1 MINTYGNDMSTPL
14 DAKPSFSSIY
24 TILTNSKKFSPPLLP
39 PTKPHSAILTS
50 QIASLQ
56 LHPSLEAALHMLNA
70 DLPSAHFLVRHMQ
83 SAPKFEGMF
92 LHGILHR
99 IEGDLNNARCWYSDV
114 NGSEVFTKV
123 WGEGKTFK
131 EFRDSVDAGDSAEKW
146 QESSYGVRGENEGI
160 LDEGQRFLNRVQAF
174 QKMKAKDR
182 TDEEKR
188 RLEEESMR
196 EINGVIEW
204 CKEKFGVEKWQDAS
218 SAWVENDDEIKGIS
232 QEMLSGDKGRRKF

>member
-1 MINTYGNDMSTPL
+1 
-14 DAKPSFSSIY
+14 
-24 TILTNSKKFSPPLLP
+24 
-39 PTKPHSAILTS
+39 
-50 QIASLQ
+50 
-56 LHPSLEAALHMLNA
+56 
-70 DLPSAHFLVRHMQ
+70 MQ
-83 SAPKFEGMF
+83 SVPKYEGMF

-114 NGSEVFTKV
+114 NGTEVFMKV

-131 EFRDSVDAGDSAEKW
+131 DFRDSVDAGDSAEKW
-146 QESSYGVRGENEGI
+146 QESSYGICGENEGV

-174 QKMKAKDR
+174 QMMKAKDR

-196 EINGVIEW
+196 EIDGVIEW
-204 CKEKFGVEKWQDAS
+204 CKEKFGVEIWQDAS

-232 QEMLSGDKGRRKF
+232 QEMLTGDKGRRKF